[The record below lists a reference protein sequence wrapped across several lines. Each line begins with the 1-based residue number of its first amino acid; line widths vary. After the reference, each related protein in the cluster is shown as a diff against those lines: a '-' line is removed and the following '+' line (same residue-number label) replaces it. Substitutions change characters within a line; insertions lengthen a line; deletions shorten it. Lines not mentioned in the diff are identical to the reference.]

1 VHLGVDLQVP
11 AGTAV
16 RAPLAGVVHS
26 FARNEHA
33 LDYGPAVVLRHDLAA
48 GAVAYTLYGH
58 LTLSSLVTPAGTW
71 RLAVGQPLAAGDT
84 VGWVGGAHVNGGWPP
99 HLHLQLNTEC
109 GHGGWVGDY
118 PGVCTRADWPAY
130 RALCPDPNVL
140 LRCAAAGPIDGAS
153 QRPVL

>member
-1 VHLGVDLQVP
+1 MDLQVP